1 MKIEKIFSCI
11 LSACMIVSL
20 LSCNSEN
27 EFIGSAQETIP
38 DVEVSTMDMWVK
50 ETRSVSEYLNMPVL
64 HFKDEQV
71 YSETLRQLKNMTENE
86 RFTYF
91 QQLGF
96 EGAYILWEQADREL
110 DKIFDM
116 ESDDSHLIQ
125 EMINTYKDKYSDIF
139 SFNTVDLFDVTP
151 YFTFTDNDLSL
162 LGNIKGYVVIGN
174 SLRGPKYD
182 YPTYDLD
189 EVVSATRAAEP
200 TPIEPGFKGFKD
212 ASLTIKNGKYKSTMT
227 IGRIVNG
234 NSFAVEF
241 KTKKKQLFWKKSVK
255 AGYSAMLTMKS
266 SKFNYKNTVFCPY
279 GKEVS
284 ILNLPIERVGN
295 VFDAVVENFKSSRGD
310 AKGNQSFHNIRVI

>member
-1 MKIEKIFSCI
+1 MKIEKIFGCI

-20 LSCNSEN
+20 LSCNSGN

-38 DVEVSTMDMWVK
+38 DVEVSTRDMWVK

-96 EGAYILWEQADREL
+96 ERAYLLWEQADKEL

-116 ESDDSHLIQ
+116 ESEDSHLVQ
-125 EMINTYKDKYSDIF
+125 KQINTYKDKYSSMF

-151 YFTFTDNDLSL
+151 YFVFTDNDLSL

-174 SLRGPKYD
+174 KLRRPKHG

-189 EVVSATRAAEP
+189 TLLSVTRAAGP
-200 TPIEPGFKGFKD
+200 APIEPGFKRFKD
-212 ASLTIKNGKYKSTMT
+212 ASLTIKNGKYKSTT
-227 IGRIVNG
+227 NYIN
-234 NSFAVEF
+234 
-241 KTKKKQLFWKKSVK
+241 KQIK
-255 AGYSAMLTMKS
+255 
-266 SKFNYKNTVFCPY
+266 
-279 GKEVS
+279 
-284 ILNLPIERVGN
+284 
-295 VFDAVVENFKSSRGD
+295 
-310 AKGNQSFHNIRVI
+310 

>member
-1 MKIEKIFSCI
+1 MIWMK
-11 LSACMIVSL
+11 
-20 LSCNSEN
+20 
-27 EFIGSAQETIP
+27 
-38 DVEVSTMDMWVK
+38 
-50 ETRSVSEYLNMPVL
+50 
-64 HFKDEQV
+64 
-71 YSETLRQLKNMTENE
+71 
-86 RFTYF
+86 
-91 QQLGF
+91 
-96 EGAYILWEQADREL
+96 
-110 DKIFDM
+110 
-116 ESDDSHLIQ
+116 
-125 EMINTYKDKYSDIF
+125 
-139 SFNTVDLFDVTP
+139 LF
-151 YFTFTDNDLSL
+151 
-162 LGNIKGYVVIGN
+162 
-174 SLRGPKYD
+174 
-182 YPTYDLD
+182 
-189 EVVSATRAAEP
+189 SATRAAEP

>member
-1 MKIEKIFSCI
+1 MKIEKIFGCI

-71 YSETLRQLKNMTENE
+71 
-86 RFTYF
+86 
-91 QQLGF
+91 
-96 EGAYILWEQADREL
+96 YILWEQADREL

-162 LGNIKGYVVIGN
+162 LGNIKGYVGIGN
-174 SLRGPKYD
+174 SLRGPKLMIWMKLFQLHGQQSQLRLSQVLR
-182 YPTYDLD
+182 DL
-189 EVVSATRAAEP
+189 
-200 TPIEPGFKGFKD
+200 K
-212 ASLTIKNGKYKSTMT
+212 
-227 IGRIVNG
+227 
-234 NSFAVEF
+234 
-241 KTKKKQLFWKKSVK
+241 
-255 AGYSAMLTMKS
+255 ML
-266 SKFNYKNTVFCPY
+266 
-279 GKEVS
+279 
-284 ILNLPIERVGN
+284 
-295 VFDAVVENFKSSRGD
+295 
-310 AKGNQSFHNIRVI
+310 H

>member
-1 MKIEKIFSCI
+1 MKIEKIFGCI

-71 YSETLRQLKNMTENE
+71 YSETLRQLKNMTEN
-86 RFTYF
+86 
-91 QQLGF
+91 
-96 EGAYILWEQADREL
+96 
-110 DKIFDM
+110 DM

>member
-1 MKIEKIFSCI
+1 MKIEKIFGCI

-174 SLRGPKYD
+174 SL
-182 YPTYDLD
+182 
-189 EVVSATRAAEP
+189 
-200 TPIEPGFKGFKD
+200 
-212 ASLTIKNGKYKSTMT
+212 
-227 IGRIVNG
+227 
-234 NSFAVEF
+234 

>member
-1 MKIEKIFSCI
+1 MKIEKIFGCI

-182 YPTYDLD
+182 YPTYDMD
-189 EVVSATRAAEP
+189 EVVSAR
-200 TPIEPGFKGFKD
+200 F
-212 ASLTIKNGKYKSTMT
+212 
-227 IGRIVNG
+227 
-234 NSFAVEF
+234 
-241 KTKKKQLFWKKSVK
+241 
-255 AGYSAMLTMKS
+255 
-266 SKFNYKNTVFCPY
+266 
-279 GKEVS
+279 
-284 ILNLPIERVGN
+284 
-295 VFDAVVENFKSSRGD
+295 
-310 AKGNQSFHNIRVI
+310 

>member
-1 MKIEKIFSCI
+1 
-11 LSACMIVSL
+11 
-20 LSCNSEN
+20 
-27 EFIGSAQETIP
+27 
-38 DVEVSTMDMWVK
+38 MDMWVK

-151 YFTFTDNDLSL
+151 YFPFLIVN
-162 LGNIKGYVVIGN
+162 
-174 SLRGPKYD
+174 
-182 YPTYDLD
+182 
-189 EVVSATRAAEP
+189 E
-200 TPIEPGFKGFKD
+200 
-212 ASLTIKNGKYKSTMT
+212 ASLNPLKPGS
-227 IGRIVNG
+227 IGVG
-234 NSFAVEF
+234 
-241 KTKKKQLFWKKSVK
+241 
-255 AGYSAMLTMKS
+255 SAACVAETTS
-266 SKFNYKNTVFCPY
+266 SK
-279 GKEVS
+279 S
-284 ILNLPIERVGN
+284 
-295 VFDAVVENFKSSRGD
+295 
-310 AKGNQSFHNIRVI
+310 